1 MNKELQDYYE
11 ERFSTFATKGW
22 VDFIEDMKAL
32 QQPLLN
38 IKSIKTEQELQFRKG
53 QLDILDWVIGL
64 QEMSEKAFSDLLQTE
79 GN

>member
-53 QLDILDWVIGL
+53 QLDILDLIIGL
-64 QEMSEKAFSDLLQTE
+64 EITSEESYRTLKE
-79 GN
+79 E

>member
-53 QLDILDWVIGL
+53 QLDILDLIIGL
-64 QEMSEKAFSDLLQTE
+64 QITSEESYRTLKE
-79 GN
+79 E